1 MVETEQGVDS
11 QDNVRDVDP
20 FVKEGA
26 PALRGVAEFVQ
37 FFKPIVPCILGLMCA
52 RTGLIVGTYGS
63 YARTD
68 ENLFTDG
75 SMLVTLAIMLI
86 GWAFI
91 VRAKSYVGKRRV
103 NALFHVAIVGEALSL
118 VV

>member
-1 MVETEQGVDS
+1 MARECTQEGKGMVETEQGVDS

-52 RTGLIVGTYGS
+52 RSCRMFRQSGRC
-63 YARTD
+63 ART
-68 ENLFTDG
+68 
-75 SMLVTLAIMLI
+75 
-86 GWAFI
+86 
-91 VRAKSYVGKRRV
+91 
-103 NALFHVAIVGEALSL
+103 
-118 VV
+118 